1 MSALERILEVTW
13 VKSDFI
19 LEKKKKK
26 SKVQSEGRMCWSF
39 LSYFEKITIS
49 QIVWQQMIYTEFIV
63 LSKSWDRE
71 R

>member
-26 SKVQSEGRMCWSF
+26 KARSRVKGGCAEASSAI
-39 LSYFEKITIS
+39 LK
-49 QIVWQQMIYTEFIV
+49 
-63 LSKSWDRE
+63 K
-71 R
+71 

>member
-26 SKVQSEGRMCWSF
+26 ARSRVKGGCAEASSAI
-39 LSYFEKITIS
+39 LK
-49 QIVWQQMIYTEFIV
+49 
-63 LSKSWDRE
+63 K
-71 R
+71 